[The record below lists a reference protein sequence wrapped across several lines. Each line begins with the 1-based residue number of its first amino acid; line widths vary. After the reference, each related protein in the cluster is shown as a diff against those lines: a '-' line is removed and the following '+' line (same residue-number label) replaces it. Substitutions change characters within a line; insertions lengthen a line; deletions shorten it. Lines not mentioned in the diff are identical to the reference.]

1 MEMKWIVLALAALM
15 YVFVVIFPS
24 KKHWISLGVGALII
38 IIGAVPVAHAFLTL
52 INWNILGIYIGSLII
67 AELFC
72 IRACRTALP
81 TQSSIQCRI
90 REARLPPFWL

>member
-67 AELFC
+67 AELFLYS
-72 IRACRTALP
+72 RVPNRLAE
-81 TQSSIQCRI
+81 SSIQCRI